1 MEYKWQ
7 TTLQTLKNSKV
18 LHVPVYLHLLVKLTA
33 VHNQQHKRTCK
44 FHLYAKREKQQLLLL
59 SKQRVLFKLINLR
72 KHAKLQ
78 SSRDQ
83 SQINLG
89 KSQKDYACDSPPPPP
104 FKK

>member
-44 FHLYAKREKQQLLLL
+44 FHLYAKREKQQLLLY
-59 SKQRVLFKLINLR
+59 FPNN
-72 KHAKLQ
+72 AYF
-78 SSRDQ
+78 SS
-83 SQINLG
+83 
-89 KSQKDYACDSPPPPP
+89 
-104 FKK
+104 

>member
-59 SKQRVLFKLINLR
+59 SKQRVLFKLIKGNMLNYNQVGISPR
-72 KHAKLQ
+72 SISGSPK
-78 SSRDQ
+78 R
-83 SQINLG
+83 ITRVI
-89 KSQKDYACDSPPPPP
+89 PPPPP